1 MMLLNFFNY
10 NLGLF
15 LWLVRDIITLI
26 QDGNV
31 ILYTIGKHGAKV
43 CNKVLPYWI

>member
-1 MMLLNFFNY
+1 MMLLNFFNN
-10 NLGLF
+10 NLSLF
-15 LWLVRDIITLI
+15 LWLVRDTITLI

-31 ILYTIGKHGAKV
+31 IWDTTGKSGAKV